1 MDLSGQ
7 LRASILAQNL
17 PHPTTTFLNSLI
29 TARSPPPP
37 LPSLLATAK
46 ARLLTADLTSSTIIN
61 TSSIQSL
68 PSDADS
74 TESREKRLPR
84 PVHVQVLDIE
94 NLALSR
100 WEQVEEMEAVAR
112 GETTRGREVVRVT
125 AEDDD
130 DNVVEGQTQTQ
141 NQTQRTAGARNT
153 AGPKPAGKNATH
165 RLVLQDC
172 KGTKLYAL
180 ELRRFDGI
188 GVGQTQIGEKML
200 LKAGTVI
207 ARGMVLLEPD
217 KCVMLGGKIEAWQK
231 TWLDG
236 RLARLKEEI
245 KQNERQGS

>member
-1 MDLSGQ
+1 MDLSSQ
-7 LRASILAQNL
+7 LRASILVQNL
-17 PHPTTTFLNSLI
+17 PHPTTTFLNSLV

-61 TSSIQSL
+61 TSSIQSF
-68 PSDADS
+68 PSEADS

-141 NQTQRTAGARNT
+141 TQRTAGARNT

-188 GVGQTQIGEKML
+188 GVGKTQIGEKML

-217 KCVMLGGKIEAWQK
+217 KCVVLGGKIEAWQK

-245 KQNERQGS
+245 RQNERQGS

>member
-141 NQTQRTAGARNT
+141 TQRTVGARNT

-188 GVGQTQIGEKML
+188 GVGKTQIGEKML

-245 KQNERQGS
+245 RQNERQGS

>member
-1 MDLSGQ
+1 MDLSSQ

-17 PHPTTTFLNSLI
+17 PHPTTTFLNSLV

-61 TSSIQSL
+61 TGSIQSL

-74 TESREKRLPR
+74 TESRERRLPR

-141 NQTQRTAGARNT
+141 RTAGARNT
-153 AGPKPAGKNATH
+153 AGPKPAGRNATH

-188 GVGQTQIGEKML
+188 GVGKTQIGEKIL
-200 LKAGTVI
+200 LKAGTII

-217 KCVMLGGKIEAWQK
+217 KYVVLGGKIEAWQK

-245 KQNERQGS
+245 RHNERQGS

>member
-1 MDLSGQ
+1 MDLSSQ
-7 LRASILAQNL
+7 LRASILVQNL
-17 PHPTTTFLNSLI
+17 PHPTTTFLNSLV

-68 PSDADS
+68 PSEADS

-141 NQTQRTAGARNT
+141 TQRTAGARNT
-153 AGPKPAGKNATH
+153 AGPKSAGKNATH

-188 GVGQTQIGEKML
+188 GVGKTQIGEKML

-217 KCVMLGGKIEAWQK
+217 KCVVLGGKIEAWQK

-245 KQNERQGS
+245 RQNERQGS

>member
-1 MDLSGQ
+1 MDLSSQ
-7 LRASILAQNL
+7 LRASILVQNL
-17 PHPTTTFLNSLI
+17 PHPTTTFLNSLV

-61 TSSIQSL
+61 TSSIQSF
-68 PSDADS
+68 PSGADS

-141 NQTQRTAGARNT
+141 RTAGARNT

-180 ELRRFDGI
+180 ELRRFDRI
-188 GVGQTQIGEKML
+188 GVGKTQIGEKML

-217 KCVMLGGKIEAWQK
+217 KCVVLGGKIEAWQK

-245 KQNERQGS
+245 RHNERQGS

>member
-1 MDLSGQ
+1 MDINGQ

-17 PHPTTTFLNSLI
+17 PHPSTTFLNSLT
-29 TARSPPPP
+29 TARSPPLP

-46 ARLLTADLTSSTIIN
+46 ARLLAADITSSALIN
-61 TSSIQSL
+61 TSAIQSL
-68 PSDADS
+68 PPDADS
-74 TESREKRLPR
+74 AESRERRLPR

-130 DNVVEGQTQTQ
+130 DNVAEGP
-141 NQTQRTAGARNT
+141 TQRPGGTRNT
-153 AGPKPAGKNATH
+153 TGSKPAGKNATH
-165 RLVLQDC
+165 KLVLQDS
-172 KGTKLYAL
+172 KGTKVYAL
-180 ELRRFDGI
+180 ELRRIDSV
-188 GVGQTQIGEKML
+188 GVGKTQIGEKIL
-200 LKAGTVI
+200 LKSGTVI

-231 TWLDG
+231 TWADG

-245 KQNERQGS
+245 SQNERQRS